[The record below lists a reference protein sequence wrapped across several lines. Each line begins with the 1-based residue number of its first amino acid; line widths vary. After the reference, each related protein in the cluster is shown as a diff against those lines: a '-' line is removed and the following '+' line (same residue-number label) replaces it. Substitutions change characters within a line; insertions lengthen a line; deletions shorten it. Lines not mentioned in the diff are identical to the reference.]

1 MNGTAESLATNDTPG
16 LNSPPLRSNSPETGR
31 VARRPRWY
39 ESPEISEKYAAF
51 QLLRTQGF
59 TIEQAA
65 KTLGYALSTGK
76 TIDANLKAFERKAA
90 ASGASVGF
98 LTEKRINRAAGVVD
112 KLMRG
117 VTFGEI
123 KEIKDSTVLRAA
135 ETVLDRSHPKRSE
148 FESGPSLSFVT
159 INLGSMALP
168 GASDPPAVD
177 VTPMPGNRASNPP
190 DAIFDGDGI

>member
-1 MNGTAESLATNDTPG
+1 MIG
-16 LNSPPLRSNSPETGR
+16 
-31 VARRPRWY
+31 Y
-39 ESPEISEKYAAF
+39 
-51 QLLRTQGF
+51 
-59 TIEQAA
+59 AA
-65 KTLGYALSTGK
+65 KTGQ
-76 TIDANLKAFERKAA
+76 TIERNLRELERKQA

-148 FESGPSLSFVT
+148 SDSGPSLSFVT
-159 INLGSMALP
+159 INLGMMASP
-168 GASDPPAVD
+168 VASDPAPVD
-177 VTPMPGNRASNPP
+177 VTPNSENRVSNPP
-190 DAIFDGDGI
+190 GAVFDGDGI

>member
-1 MNGTAESLATNDTPG
+1 METATNLAENNSPG
-16 LNSPPLRSNSPETGR
+16 LNSPPLRSGSPDTGR

-51 QLLRTQGF
+51 RLLREQGF

-90 ASGASVGF
+90 ESGVSMGF

-148 FESGPSLSFVT
+148 SSSGPSISFVT
-159 INLGSMALP
+159 VNLGQYGPSAP
-168 GASDPPAVD
+168 DPVPILD
-177 VTPMPGNRASNPP
+177 ISPSKQGDTDEGQGFIS
-190 DAIFDGDGI
+190 DGI